1 MRTPGNLLVF
11 FKLMQNDKAFQKM
24 LCRIKRGGGGG
35 ERERQ
40 KQGAGE
46 GEGEE
51 EEKKKKKTWRSKQ
64 IYLAQSAAMCTWTDK

>member
-24 LCRIKRGGGGG
+24 LCRIKRGGGAEG
-35 ERERQ
+35 EGDED
-40 KQGAGE
+40 GEEEGE

-51 EEKKKKKTWRSKQ
+51 EEE
-64 IYLAQSAAMCTWTDK
+64 